1 MLSTKKKYYMYTCVY
16 VHDVFMYVFVYVYV
30 SRFSYLIPKT
40 TLGWPGTTYSE
51 DNRSCCLLEDS
62 IKCN

>member
-1 MLSTKKKYYMYTCVY
+1 MYTCVY
-16 VHDVFMYVFVYVYV
+16 VHEAFMYVFVYIYV

-51 DNRSCCLLEDS
+51 DNRSCCVLEGS